1 MSMRFQCP
9 IPIQDYDAVTL
20 AHGGGG
26 KLTQKLIRD
35 LFRPTLDNPYLAELH
50 DGALLPPSSAR
61 LAMTTDSFVVSPPFF
76 PGGNIGDLAV
86 HGTLNDLAMCGAR
99 PRYLA
104 LSFILE
110 EGFLLKDLWAILS
123 TIRERTR
130 EAGVMVVTGDTKVV
144 ERGKGDGIFITTTG
158 VGEILDGVDVRP
170 SRIQPGD
177 RILLSGPIAE
187 HGMAIMSVR
196 EGLSFET
203 ELKSDTANLWPLVEA
218 LLQAGGT
225 DVHAL
230 RDATRGGVASA
241 LNELA
246 QASQTGIR
254 IQEEAVPIREE
265 VRGACEI
272 LGLDP
277 LFVANEGRFV
287 AFVRGDRAEELLDVL
302 RAHPLGRDAA
312 IIGEVVDQHPGVVQ
326 METWLGGRRIV
337 EMLSGEQLPRIC

>member
-1 MSMRFQCP
+1 MSIRFQCP

-35 LFRPTLDNPYLAELH
+35 LFKPTLDNPFLAELH
-50 DGALLPPSSAR
+50 DGALLPAPTAR

-86 HGTLNDLAMCGAR
+86 NGTLNDLAMCGAR

-110 EGFLLKDLWAILS
+110 EGFLLKDLWTILA
-123 TIRERTR
+123 TIRERTL

-144 ERGKGDGIFITTTG
+144 ERGKGDGVFITTTG
-158 VGEILDGVDVRP
+158 IGEILEGVDVRP

-177 RILLSGPIAE
+177 KILLSGPIAE

-203 ELKSDTANLWPLVEA
+203 ELQSDTANLWPLVEA
-218 LLQAGGT
+218 LLQAGGM

-246 QASQTGIR
+246 QASRTGIR
-254 IQEEAVPIREE
+254 IQEEAIPVRED

-287 AFVRGDRAEELLDVL
+287 AFVRGNRAEELLAVL
-302 RAHPLGRDAA
+302 RAHPLGREAA
-312 IIGEVVDQHPGVVQ
+312 IIGEVVDEHPGVVQ
-326 METWLGGRRIV
+326 MDTWLGGRRIV